1 VNSDLANVFLLS
13 LIAMANPTLF
23 AATTLMLLLPNAKRL
38 MLGYLLGAY
47 TTSLISG
54 VLIVLWLKNSGVVK
68 TSKKTISPAEDVT
81 VGVIAL
87 AVAFVLHTGR
97 DAAFRERRQRRK
109 AAKHTA
115 ENAKEPWSHRLLARG
130 SARATFLAGAVLSF
144 PGVAYLDAL
153 THIVKLNPGPVPSLL
168 LVVYFCLFQ
177 QILLELPLLGFAF
190 APEWTERAVSN
201 FRSWVDKHGRG
212 FSVILTTV
220 LGVLLIARGL
230 ITLLS

>member
-13 LIAMANPTLF
+13 LVAMANPTLF

-54 VLIVLWLKNSGVVK
+54 VLIVLSLKHSGVVN
-68 TSKKTISPAEDVT
+68 TSKNTISPAQDIA
-81 VGVIAL
+81 VGLITL
-87 AVAFVLHTGR
+87 AIAFVLHTGR
-97 DAAFRERRQRRK
+97 DAAFRERRRRRQE
-109 AAKHTA
+109 AKHAAT
-115 ENAKEPWSHRLLARG
+115 NAKEPWSERLLARG

-168 LVVYFCLFQ
+168 LVVYFCVFQ
-177 QILLELPLLGFAF
+177 QILLELPLLGYVL
-190 APEWTERAVSN
+190 APEWTERAVAN
-201 FRSWVDKHGRG
+201 FRSWVDRRGRH
-212 FSVILTTV
+212 FSVVLATV
-220 LGVLLIARGL
+220 VGVLLIARGL
-230 ITLLS
+230 ITTLS